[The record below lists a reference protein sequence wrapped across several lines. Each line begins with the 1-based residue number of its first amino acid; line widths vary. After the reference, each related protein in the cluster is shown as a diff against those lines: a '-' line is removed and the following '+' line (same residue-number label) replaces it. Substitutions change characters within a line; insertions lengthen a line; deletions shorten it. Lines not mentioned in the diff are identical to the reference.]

1 MRRHLKNGRKAGEKV
16 LDKRAHSGRPVSLA
30 DWFRIG
36 LAANPDG
43 LAIRDGRS
51 EFSYRAV
58 DRLASSL
65 AAEIR
70 VTAPEAERVGILM
83 GRGAHAY
90 IAVLAVS
97 CAGATAVPLNPEYPP
112 ARTRI
117 MMESANVGAIVADGA
132 SLEQF
137 RSRGVALE
145 ESVKVI
151 RAEAENGQS
160 PVIDA
165 VVEKYVEKYPDA
177 PAREYAYVVFTS
189 GTTGKP
195 KGVAVSSRG
204 LSHYLESVHA
214 LYGFSSSD
222 VFSQVADL
230 TFDLSMLD
238 LFSAW
243 GAGATVVTTRPRD
256 FLRLPRFITDHGIS
270 VWLSAP
276 SIVALLRR
284 NGALEPGSLPT
295 LRWTFFCGEPLLRQ
309 DAADWQTAA
318 SHSAIENLYGLTETP
333 ITCFSHR
340 WDRDTSARLAVN
352 DALPIGSPR
361 HGYEVGVIASPG
373 TGQSHC
379 PDLGEGEIE
388 GELCITGPH
397 LFPGFLD
404 PGDDRDRF
412 LSVGGRRWY
421 RTGDLVRR
429 LPGREFAFIGR
440 RDHQVKI
447 RGRRVELA
455 EVDGALR
462 SCEGVSE
469 AVTILADEQLVAF
482 YVGEPK
488 SAGAMLRELAEI
500 LPPYALPRRIIRL
513 PEFPLTHNRKIDRRA
528 LVLLAG
534 TPSAS
539 PAPDTGRSAAGE
551 RAR

>member
-1 MRRHLKNGRKAGEKV
+1 MRRKAGRKV
-16 LDKRAHSGRPVSLA
+16 SDKHIPEARPVSLA
-30 DWFRIG
+30 DWFRRG
-36 LAANPDG
+36 LAVDPEG
-43 LAIRDGRS
+43 LAIRDGRI
-51 EFSYRAV
+51 EYTYRAV
-58 DRLASSL
+58 DERAMSL

-70 VTAPEAERVGILM
+70 AAAPETGRVGTLM
-83 GRGAHAY
+83 ERGADAY

-97 CAGATAVPLNPEYPP
+97 YAGFTAVPLNPEYPA
-112 ARTRI
+112 ARTRL
-117 MMESANVGAIVADGA
+117 MMESAEVGAVVADETGRERLGGPA
-132 SLEQF
+132 P
-137 RSRGVALE
+137 GTGPD
-145 ESVKVI
+145 VKVI
-151 RAEAENGQS
+151 PAERKRPSAAG
-160 PVIDA
+160 A
-165 VVEKYVEKYPDA
+165 AAGGHPDG
-177 PAREYAYVVFTS
+177 PAQETAYVVFTS

-214 LYGFSSSD
+214 RYGFTNED

-243 GAGATVVTTRPRD
+243 GAGAAAVTTRPQD
-256 FLRLPRFITDHGIS
+256 FLRLSRFITDHGVT

-284 NGALEPGSLPT
+284 NGALAPGSLPT

-318 SHSAIENLYGLTETP
+318 PNSATENLYGLTETP

-340 WDRDTSARLAVN
+340 WDPDVSVRLAVN

-361 HGYEVGVIASPG
+361 HGYAAAVLNSAATDESY
-373 TGQSHC
+373 SL
-379 PDLGEGEIE
+379 DLGDGEAE
-388 GELCITGPH
+388 GELCVTGPH

-404 PGDDRDRF
+404 SADDRDRF
-412 LSVGGRRWY
+412 LSAEGRRWY

-429 LPGREFAFIGR
+429 LPGQEFAFIGR

-462 SCEGVSE
+462 KCAGVGE
-469 AVTILADEQLVAF
+469 AVTILADAQLVAF
-482 YVGEPK
+482 YTGE
-488 SAGAMLRELAEI
+488 SRSTGALLRELALT
-500 LPPYALPRRIIRL
+500 LPAYALPRRIVRL

-528 LVLLAG
+528 LARLVGGPPASG
-534 TPSAS
+534 SGGAAARRAS
-539 PAPDTGRSAAGE
+539 PPGAQPPRSGFGSGR
-551 RAR
+551 

>member
-1 MRRHLKNGRKAGEKV
+1 M
-16 LDKRAHSGRPVSLA
+16 LDKRAPSGRPVSLA
-30 DWFRIG
+30 DWFRLG

-51 EFSYRAV
+51 EYSYRTV

-70 VTAPEAERVGILM
+70 DTAPEAECVGILM
-83 GRGAHAY
+83 ERGAHAY

-97 CAGATAVPLNPEYPP
+97 YAGSTAVPLNPEYPV

-117 MMESANVGAIVADGA
+117 MMESANVGAIVADEA
-132 SLEQF
+132 SREQF
-137 RSRGVALE
+137 RSRGAGLE
-145 ESVKVI
+145 ETVKVI
-151 RAEAENGQS
+151 PAERERPPA
-160 PVIDA
+160 IDA
-165 VVEKYVEKYPDA
+165 VAGEYPDG
-177 PAREYAYVVFTS
+177 PARECAYVVFTS

-214 LYGFSSSD
+214 LYSFSSSD

-230 TFDLSMLD
+230 TFDLAMLD

-243 GAGATVVTTRPRD
+243 GAGATAVTTRPQD
-256 FLRLPRFITDHGIS
+256 FLRLSRFITDHGIT

-361 HGYEVGVIASPG
+361 HGYEAGVIGSPG
-373 TGQSHC
+373 TGQNHC
-379 PDLGEGEIE
+379 LVPGEGEIE

-412 LSVGGRRWY
+412 LSVEGRRWY

-429 LPGREFAFIGR
+429 LPSREFAFIGR

-469 AVTILADEQLVAF
+469 AVTVLADEQLVAF

-488 SAGAMLRELAEI
+488 STGAMLRELAEI
-500 LPPYALPRRIIRL
+500 LPPYALPRRIICL

-528 LVLLAG
+528 LMLLAG

-539 PAPDTGRSAAGE
+539 PVPVTGRSAAAQ
-551 RAR
+551 RVR

>member
-1 MRRHLKNGRKAGEKV
+1 M
-16 LDKRAHSGRPVSLA
+16 A
-30 DWFRIG
+30 DWFRLG

-43 LAIRDGRS
+43 FAIRDGRT
-51 EFSYRAV
+51 EYSYRTV

-70 VTAPEAERVGILM
+70 DTAPEAERVGILM
-83 GRGAHAY
+83 ERGAHAY

-97 CAGATAVPLNPEYPP
+97 YAGSTAVPLNPEYPA

-117 MMESANVGAIVADGA
+117 MMESANVGSIVADRA
-132 SLEQF
+132 SREQF
-137 RSRGVALE
+137 RSRWAGLE
-145 ESVKVI
+145 ETVKVI
-151 RAEAENGQS
+151 PAEKDR
-160 PVIDA
+160 PPA
-165 VVEKYVEKYPDA
+165 VDVTGEYPDG

-204 LSHYLESVHA
+204 LSHYLQSVHA

-243 GAGATVVTTRPRD
+243 GAGATVVTTRPQD
-256 FLRLPRFITDHGIS
+256 FLRLSRFITGHGIT

-318 SHSAIENLYGLTETP
+318 SHSATENLYGLTETP

-361 HGYEVGVIASPG
+361 HGYEAGVIGSPG
-373 TGQSHC
+373 TGRSHC
-379 PDLGEGEIE
+379 PDQGEGEIE

-404 PGDDRDRF
+404 PEDDRERF
-412 LSVGGRRWY
+412 LTVDGRRWY

-469 AVTILADEQLVAF
+469 AVTVLAGEQLVAF

-488 SAGAMLRELAEI
+488 STGAMLRELAEI
-500 LPPYALPRRIIRL
+500 LPPYALPRRIVRL

-528 LVLLAG
+528 LMQLAG

-539 PAPDTGRSAAGE
+539 PAPAPGHSAAAQ
-551 RAR
+551 RVR